1 MKNKVFL
8 VIMTV
13 TKKKFRYACIYL
25 QKDNTY
31 QNDIKLIYINFTKS
45 FYNRLEGL
53 FGSID
58 FYKSTIKII
67 HIDSLPSNFVIIKC
81 KLEYFDNVLMAI
93 YFTNSPLLIL
103 PVSGTIKQLKRR
115 IHGFLEYKEFLKS

>member
-1 MKNKVFL
+1 MINKVFL

-25 QKDNTY
+25 QKDNIY
-31 QNDIKLIYINFTKS
+31 QNDPKLLFITFTKS
-45 FYNRLEGL
+45 FYKRLEGL

-58 FYKSTIKII
+58 FHKSNIKII
-67 HIDSLPSNFVIIKC
+67 NIDSLPSNFVIIKC
-81 KLEYFDNVLMAI
+81 RLEYIDDVLLAI

-103 PVSGTIKQLKRR
+103 PVSGTIKQLKKR
-115 IHGFLEYKEFLKS
+115 IHRFLEYEEFIKS